1 MWIDLV
7 DAIASLAK
15 LVDEENDRLTMP
27 VNHPDLPG
35 IVAAKARLAGQV
47 EAESVRLAREE
58 PDWLA
63 TLAPADQD
71 KVRDLID
78 LLMRRLTVN
87 ANLLDR
93 RLRLCDDLM
102 GAIAAEA
109 QRLTGARS
117 TVYGVRGT
125 LRMSEQAA
133 PISVNSQ
140 Y

>member
-47 EAESVRLAREE
+47 EAETARLARED

-63 TLAPADQD
+63 ALSPEDQD
-71 KVRDLID
+71 KVRELID
-78 LLMRRLTVN
+78 LLMRRLAVN

-102 GAIAAEA
+102 GAITAEA

-125 LRMSEQAA
+125 LMMSEQAA
-133 PISVNSQ
+133 PISVNSR

>member
-27 VNHPDLPG
+27 INHPDLPG
-35 IVAAKARLAGQV
+35 IVAAKSRLAGQV
-47 EAESVRLAREE
+47 EAETARLARED

-63 TLAPADQD
+63 TLDPDD
-71 KVRDLID
+71 RGKVTALIET
-78 LLMRRLTVN
+78 LLRRLSIN

-93 RLRLCDDLM
+93 RIRLCDDLM

-125 LRMSEQAA
+125 LRLNENPA
-133 PISVNSQ
+133 PISVNGQ
-140 Y
+140 F